1 MHMVWTITA
10 ALKNGNWRDGRPLIM
25 CGLEVYV
32 CHHLMHIVG
41 ILRMQGEQLD
51 RLGFFSL
58 GTVLSSEQKVSQCFE
73 SMSTLQ
79 GSVLVQKQPFLI
91 GAAREG
97 PQSVIASA
105 SHLCQKLTNCEQG
118 NEDLEM
124 PLSAHLAS
132 LSHLVLI
139 SDNCFGFCEAPLL
152 AMGSAHNKLN
162 PGHGGGE
169 VCTRWVEGIDFFFFF
184 SPFQSYKALRVISC
198 VCDHVCFLCFH
209 WK

>member
-1 MHMVWTITA
+1 
-10 ALKNGNWRDGRPLIM
+10 M
-25 CGLEVYV
+25 CGSEVYV
-32 CHHLMHIVG
+32 CHRLMHIVG
-41 ILRMQGEQLD
+41 TPRMQGDQLD

-58 GTVLSSEQKVSQCFE
+58 GIVLSSEQKVSQCFE
-73 SMSTLQ
+73 SMNTLQ

-97 PQSVIASA
+97 PQSVKASA

-152 AMGSAHNKLN
+152 AMSSAHNKLN

-169 VCTRWVEGIDFFFFF
+169 VQTEGGGRDRLFFFLAHF
-184 SPFQSYKALRVISC
+184 KVIR
-198 VCDHVCFLCFH
+198 L
-209 WK
+209 